1 MIGRQR
7 AVVPIPTLC
16 FGENHILTYTHL
28 NYVALVWPIL
38 HMFFFHRSW
47 LFCPSKTRP
56 LGEKLFSYLFI
67 LIFLQPVF
75 SFPNHLLCC
84 RYLWPQVPI
93 SNYSYSTE
101 SPRPPHIGDTLSF
114 SNNNAQDIFLFSLII
129 SSTSST
135 FLSHYQ
141 KYTFTLCLVIV

>member
-28 NYVALVWPIL
+28 NYVALVWPFL
-38 HMFFFHRSW
+38 HMFSSIGVGCSVHQK
-47 LFCPSKTRP
+47 PDP